1 MDFFIRLLMCTW
13 HFVKGIE
20 ETIYHSIK
28 ILQEKILAKD
38 LKFRTSTGSN
48 LVNRKPALRVLS
60 TLNK

>member
-20 ETIYHSIK
+20 ETIYHSTK
-28 ILQEKILAKD
+28 ILQEKTLAKGI
-38 LKFRTSTGSN
+38 KFRTSTGSN
-48 LVNRKPALRVLS
+48 LVSRKPTLRALS

>member
-1 MDFFIRLLMCTW
+1 MCTW

-20 ETIYHSIK
+20 ETIYYSTK
-28 ILQEKILAKD
+28 ILQEKTLAKD

-48 LVNRKPALRVLS
+48 LVSRKPTLRALS